1 MITTQIRWLIRRDM
15 DAVQA
20 IENASFSHPWSGAE
34 WAENLKERDTIGT
47 VIEDDLDIL
56 GYAIYKLGK
65 TKFEL
70 LNMAVKPIERRCG
83 HGRQMINRL
92 KGKLDQQHRTA
103 IECTVT
109 EENLQAQLF
118 LQACGF
124 TAVRVVKDAW
134 NGSDA
139 YRFRY
144 RIKEQA

>member
-15 DAVQA
+15 EAVQA
-20 IENASFSHPWSGAE
+20 IENASFTHPWSGDE
-34 WAENLKERDTIGT
+34 WLENLKERDTIGT
-47 VIEDDLDIL
+47 VIEDDLRIL
-56 GYAIYKLGK
+56 GYAVYKLGK

-70 LNMAVKPIERRCG
+70 LNLAVKPVDRRCG
-83 HGRQMINRL
+83 HGRQMIERL
-92 KGKLDQQHRTA
+92 IGKLDPQNRTA

-109 EENLQAQLF
+109 DDNLQAQLF

-124 TAVRVVKDAW
+124 KAVRVVKDAW

-144 RIKEQA
+144 RLKGQA